1 MEQSN
6 HIWDQFTSGNAS
18 YKVKRIKEIEEIEE
32 KIKKEE
38 LDVGVQF
45 ISISEILKQSR
56 F

>member
-38 LDVGVQF
+38 LNKRIVDKIKNQKK
-45 ISISEILKQSR
+45 L
-56 F
+56 